1 MWIVVAVVIIG
12 GGFWWFTAQRVEA
25 PVVDNP
31 TTLSGDTNS
40 TANSD
45 TGTQV
50 GADVSVNTA
59 PISAT
64 VIYNGDSFAPSSVT
78 IRKGGTVKWVN
89 TSGGKMWV
97 ASAQHPT
104 HGVYNGTSRTE
115 HCPDSTGTAFDQCV
129 GGGDYS
135 FTFDKVGTWSYHD
148 HINSNLFGK
157 VVVVE

>member
-135 FTFDKVGTWSYHD
+135 FTFDKVGTWSYHY